1 MYNLDLIS
9 VVKGVDS
16 LLRHHQGIRDFTDD
30 PDCVFRTSIAR
41 SPGSVSLSD
50 GTVIAEGDPIVE
62 LHFWNEHLPPMPEDG
77 PSPGWACRFARQTA
91 KSLFLLESYL
101 DGDAASADVAAVTG
115 SVPFSSR
122 IGEAQIVR
130 TCKRF
135 GFELVE
141 PEPDGR
147 MHMVFDSML
156 LWGLGWAFNRPALR
170 GKRLLRHRYSLWISR
185 AGLHARYR
193 DPWPFHSANRH

>member
-9 VVKGVDS
+9 VVKGVDY
-16 LLRHHQGIRDFTDD
+16 LLRQRQGICDFTDD
-30 PDCVFRTSIAR
+30 PDCVFRTSVTKSAEALR
-41 SPGSVSLSD
+41 LSD
-50 GTVIAEGDPIVE
+50 GTVVGEGDPVIE
-62 LHFWNEHLPPMPEDG
+62 LHFWNEHLPPMPPHG
-77 PSPGWACRFARQTA
+77 PSPGWARKFARQTA

-101 DGDAASADVAAVTG
+101 DQHSAFDDVAAVSG
-115 SVPFSSR
+115 LVPFGSR
-122 IGEAQIVR
+122 LGEAQVIR

-170 GKRLLRHRYSLWISR
+170 GKGLLRHRYSLWISR
-185 AGLHARYR
+185 ATLHARYR
-193 DPWPFHSANRH
+193 DPWPFRAADRH

>member
-30 PDCVFRTSIAR
+30 PDCVFRTSVAKSHETLR
-41 SPGSVSLSD
+41 LSD
-50 GTVIAEGDPIVE
+50 GTVIAEGDPLVE
-62 LHFWNEHLPPMPEDG
+62 LHFWNEHLPPMPPHG
-77 PSPGWACRFARQTA
+77 PTPGWARKFARQTA
-91 KSLFLLESYL
+91 KSLFLLERHL
-101 DGDAASADVAAVTG
+101 EADPAYDDVPAVTG
-115 SVPFSSR
+115 LSPFGSR
-122 IGEAQIVR
+122 LGEAQVVR

-147 MHMVFDSML
+147 MHMVLDSML

-170 GKRLLRHRYSLWISR
+170 GKGLLRHRYSLWISR
-185 AGLHARYR
+185 AALHARYH
-193 DPWPFHSANRH
+193 DPQPFRAADRH